1 MATDV
6 DLAERAFQAAFQ
18 RMCGAQTFDE
28 VAIEVSNMLN
38 QLYRLSEAA
47 ARHLGGGKALLY
59 QNLARTSGG
68 EEATAALWA
77 RTFDAHDLFQL
88 VASSDLYSDYYT
100 DMGVPAWKPRSQLP
114 PPDPRYA
121 PRGRDL
127 LYNSSLAGRPLP
139 DTAQVAVRAV
149 RSLLP

>member
-1 MATDV
+1 MATSV

-28 VAIEVSNMLN
+28 LAIEVSNMLN
-38 QLYRLSEAA
+38 HLYRLSETASK
-47 ARHLGGGKALLY
+47 HLGGKALLY
-59 QNLARTSGG
+59 QHLARSSGG
-68 EEATAALWA
+68 DEAAAALWA

-100 DMGVPAWKPRSQLP
+100 DIGVAAWKPRSQLP
-114 PPDPRYA
+114 PPNPRHP

-127 LYNSSLAGRPLP
+127 LYDSNLAGRPLP
-139 DTAQVAVRAV
+139 DSAQAAVRAV